1 MADAIIEKAIA
12 ELTEI
17 INRNHKSL
25 EEKKKECKALYDK
38 SSEKKGKEQRINVCN
53 KQIKTI
59 ENNILQI
66 ETRLRRLQTL
76 KAQQAQQAQH
86 AQQAPRPSRLAPL
99 PVSRISSLPSK
110 QSEAN
115 PFKRQGLFAIMP
127 EPLLPNVAASP
138 PNSKD
143 KNDKLRIR
151 KEAAVISYIDMRSQY
166 LLKFIK
172 NVSTILGAYITTNTA
187 LLNGTVLNNINGL
200 IRQLEQLEQPDNI
213 EAKIRYQNVIIENF
227 LNYIDNILKDKQPF
241 KDWLSSND
249 YSKIRTSFINTKL
262 IGKGWSQKDIDDLE
276 KTGKFNGVNIEEY
289 TTGDLPLSVN
299 LVDGYNKVKNE
310 YIVNNTFNIPRIGG
324 GPSMSCFSNKNKN
337 KVAPAPQPSQHSS
350 RSPRTRP
357 SVSGV
362 SDDIECDDVL
372 DFEEASQASQVPQ
385 VPRASQASQV
395 PRASQVPHIVLYRYI
410 MYDIHLFFQIMDNV
424 LIYIDNLAL
433 FLSHIGKQLQVFKKK
448 IEGEV
453 NNIINIIITD
463 RRTYFNDL
471 EKFEENYYDI
481 MSSNINEITSSS
493 YMSIYMDDYNKKQT
507 STSGGRKQRRTV
519 GRPRKTPS
527 KKAAKK
533 PIAKPAKAVKKQVAN
548 SIKSAKKPVAKPVKS
563 AKPATKKPSATKPLA
578 KPVNPAKPTKK

>member
-1 MADAIIEKAIA
+1 MADAIS
-12 ELTEI
+12 
-17 INRNHKSL
+17 NL
-25 EEKKKECKALYDK
+25 EEQIRVRKDQRVMTLNLIKVQKDKKELALLNMRKLNEIDTNIENMEGK
-38 SSEKKGKEQRINVCN
+38 LRNLKNLKGKLDKLS
-53 KQIKTI
+53 KQKR
-59 ENNILQI
+59 Q
-66 ETRLRRLQTL
+66 
-76 KAQQAQQAQH
+76 QQAQQQR
-86 AQQAPRPSRLAPL
+86 RPFQLEPL
-99 PVSRISSLPSK
+99 QLKSNKANSSNSIMP
-110 QSEAN
+110 
-115 PFKRQGLFAIMP
+115 KRQIAASP
-127 EPLLPNVAASP
+127 HNVASLPNVAASP

-187 LLNGTVLNNINGL
+187 LLNGTVLNDIKGL

-262 IGKGWSQKDIDDLE
+262 IKNGWSQKDIDDLE
-276 KTGKFNGVNIEEY
+276 KTGKFNGDNIEEEY
-289 TTGDLPLSVN
+289 TTGYLPLSVN

-310 YIVNNTFNIPRIGG
+310 YISRNTFIPRIGG
-324 GPSMSCFSNKNKN
+324 GPGMSCLPNKN
-337 KVAPAPQPSQHSS
+337 KVAPAPQSSQRSP

-372 DFEEASQASQVPQ
+372 DFEEASQASQVPRASQASQ

-481 MSSNINEITSSS
+481 MSSNINDITSSS

-548 SIKSAKKPVAKPVKS
+548 SIKSAKKPVAKLAKPAKKPIAKP
-563 AKPATKKPSATKPLA
+563 AKPATKKPSATKRA
-578 KPVNPAKPTKK
+578 IKPTKK

>member
-1 MADAIIEKAIA
+1 MADAIS
-12 ELTEI
+12 
-17 INRNHKSL
+17 NL
-25 EEKKKECKALYDK
+25 EEQIRVRKEEKVKTLNLIKELKGQKDK
-38 SSEKKGKEQRINVCN
+38 EYLAVLNMRKHNRINTNIEDMEGRLRNLKNLKNLKGKLDELSRQ
-53 KQIKTI
+53 
-59 ENNILQI
+59 
-66 ETRLRRLQTL
+66 
-76 KAQQAQQAQH
+76 QQAQQQR
-86 AQQAPRPSRLAPL
+86 RPFQLAPL
-99 PVSRISSLPSK
+99 QSKSKKANSSNS
-110 QSEAN
+110 
-115 PFKRQGLFAIMP
+115 IMP
-127 EPLLPNVAASP
+127 ERQIAASPPNVAPLPNVAASP

-337 KVAPAPQPSQHSS
+337 KVAPAPQSSQNSS
-350 RSPRTRP
+350 RSPRTRT

-372 DFEEASQASQVPQ
+372 DFEEASHASQVP
-385 VPRASQASQV
+385 
-395 PRASQVPHIVLYRYI
+395 QVPHIVLYRYI

>member
-1 MADAIIEKAIA
+1 MADAIIKKTIT
-12 ELTEI
+12 ELTDI
-17 INRNHKSL
+17 INRNHKLL

-53 KQIKTI
+53 KRIKTI
-59 ENNILQI
+59 ENNILQV

-76 KAQQAQQAQH
+76 KAPQQAQQAQQ
-86 AQQAPRPSRLAPL
+86 AQQQAPRPSRLAPL
-99 PVSRISSLPSK
+99 PVSRNSLLPSK
-110 QSEAN
+110 PSEAN

-262 IGKGWSQKDIDDLE
+262 IKNGWSQKDIDDLE
-276 KTGKFNGVNIEEY
+276 KTGKFNGDNIEEEY
-289 TTGDLPLSVN
+289 TTGYLPLSVN

-310 YIVNNTFNIPRIGG
+310 YISRNTFIPRIGG
-324 GPSMSCFSNKNKN
+324 GPGMSCLPNKN
-337 KVAPAPQPSQHSS
+337 KVAPAPQSSQRSP

-372 DFEEASQASQVPQ
+372 DFEE
-385 VPRASQASQV
+385 ASQASQV

-433 FLSHIGKQLQVFKKK
+433 FLSYKGKQLQVFKKK

-493 YMSIYMDDYNKKQT
+493 YMSIYMDDYKKQP
-507 STSGGRKQRRTV
+507 SSSGGRKQRRTV

-527 KKAAKK
+527 KKPIAKPVKAAKK
-533 PIAKPAKAVKKQVAN
+533 PIAKPVNAAKKPIAKPVKPAKKPVA
-548 SIKSAKKPVAKPVKS
+548 KLAKPAKKPVAKP
-563 AKPATKKPSATKPLA
+563 AKPATKKPSATKRA
-578 KPVNPAKPTKK
+578 IKPTKK

>member
-1 MADAIIEKAIA
+1 MADAIS
-12 ELTEI
+12 
-17 INRNHKSL
+17 NL
-25 EEKKKECKALYDK
+25 EEQIRVRKEEKVKTLNLIKELKGQKDK
-38 SSEKKGKEQRINVCN
+38 EYLAVLNMRKHNRINTNIEDMEGRLRNLKNLKNLKGKLDELSRQ
-53 KQIKTI
+53 
-59 ENNILQI
+59 
-66 ETRLRRLQTL
+66 
-76 KAQQAQQAQH
+76 QQAQQQR
-86 AQQAPRPSRLAPL
+86 RPFQLAPL
-99 PVSRISSLPSK
+99 QSKSKKANSSNS
-110 QSEAN
+110 
-115 PFKRQGLFAIMP
+115 IMP
-127 EPLLPNVAASP
+127 ERQIAASPPNVAPLPNVAASP

-337 KVAPAPQPSQHSS
+337 KVAPAPQSSQNSS
-350 RSPRTRP
+350 RSPRTRT

-372 DFEEASQASQVPQ
+372 DFEEASHASQVPQ